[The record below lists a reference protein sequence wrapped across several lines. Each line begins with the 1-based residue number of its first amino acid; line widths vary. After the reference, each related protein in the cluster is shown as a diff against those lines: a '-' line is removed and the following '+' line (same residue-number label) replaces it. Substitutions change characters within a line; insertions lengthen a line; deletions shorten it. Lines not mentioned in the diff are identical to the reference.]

1 MKHIRDISFDEPER
15 HNNKMEA
22 MNGQTI
28 RQREKVV
35 RGVKSVDSP
44 IFKGMQIF
52 HNYIRPHMAHENE
65 KTPAEMAGII
75 VNGENKWM
83 TLIRNAKQRD
93 FQKVEGAFQSNL
105 P

>member
-1 MKHIRDISFDEPER
+1 VKHIRDIAFDSER

-35 RGVKSVDSP
+35 RGVKKDDSP

-65 KTPAEMAGII
+65 KTPGEMAGIT
-75 VNGENKWM
+75 VKGENKWL
-83 TLIRNAKQRD
+83 TLIQNASSESEARH
-93 FQKVEGAFQSNL
+93 E
-105 P
+105 